1 MILGFLKKIRS
12 EKGGIGY
19 IILWVMGV
27 PLPFLLL
34 ISLLRGCN

>member
-1 MILGFLKKIRS
+1 MILGYIKKIRS

-19 IILWVMGV
+19 IILWALGV